1 MSVSLILLSPVIHQT
16 FPEIGYVLFR
26 RQEKKLCPA
35 LILVL
40 AQIKSSGFTEL
51 TMCERLYAS
60 YHSRSKNAFS
70 EFTQL

>member
-1 MSVSLILLSPVIHQT
+1 MFVI
-16 FPEIGYVLFR
+16 R

-40 AQIKSSGFTEL
+40 AQMKSSGFTEL

-60 YHSRSKNAFS
+60 YHARGKNAFS